1 MGGQGVTKT
10 VATYSMRNWE
20 ASCLFWVTL
29 FYLCPIPHF
38 QLAWLPLSI
47 LCEPRW
53 PESCHLELD
62 TLGIMGITGK
72 LWQKITARS
81 LSCCLILVSRGATM
95 WVLWVP
101 QDSCDNRLVS
111 CLVLLGDG
119 GHLKE
124 VECSRAYRSCGDKP
138 LKWWRETLV
147 LSCFLAVKG
156 TALFTFLI

>member
-10 VATYSMRNWE
+10 MATYSMRNWE

-101 QDSCDNRLVS
+101 QDSRVNGLVS
-111 CLVLLGDG
+111 CWCSWEMVDTWRRWSVAGLIGHVGTSLWSVREKLWSFLASLL
-119 GHLKE
+119 
-124 VECSRAYRSCGDKP
+124 
-138 LKWWRETLV
+138 WREQ
-147 LSCFLAVKG
+147 LSSHS
-156 TALFTFLI
+156 